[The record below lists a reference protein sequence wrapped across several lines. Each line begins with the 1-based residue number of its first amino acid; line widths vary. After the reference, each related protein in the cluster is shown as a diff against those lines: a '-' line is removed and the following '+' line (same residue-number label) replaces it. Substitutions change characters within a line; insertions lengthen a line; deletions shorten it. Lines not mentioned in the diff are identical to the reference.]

1 MHYRS
6 FLAVSSAALFLV
18 ACSESTA
25 PPPGTA
31 LAHGPQLSVEAS
43 QKIPITFV
51 TQFASFDGGETR
63 TNGESGR
70 SQSHFCLSFT
80 VQEGDLEG
88 TMYTCFSANDPSDQT
103 ASQGPNGFFTST
115 VPDLT
120 EYQVCMPA
128 TGWCGTFSETASI
141 GKVYPLPRGVEFKNA
156 VALGG
161 GDFEGMQLK
170 GTVYE
175 CPDSQG
181 DRGCFSGY
189 LLVPG
194 GL

>member
-1 MHYRS
+1 MFYRS
-6 FLAVSSAALFLV
+6 VLAACSGVIFLA
-18 ACSESTA
+18 ACGDSTA
-25 PPPGTA
+25 PSAEPALTA
-31 LAHGPQLSVEAS
+31 APQLSIAGTER
-43 QKIPITFV
+43 IPISFV

-63 TNGESGR
+63 TNGASGR

-161 GDFEGMQLK
+161 GDFDGMQLK

-194 GL
+194 TR